1 VEFGFDDLSVG
12 IREAPGAAREFVE
25 RSADYHGALP
35 CGERRMQAVV
45 CFQNIAIHD
54 YKNLSLAMVRTMLEE
69 HLDESCSFDSPM
81 RSRPERGF

>member
-1 VEFGFDDLSVG
+1 
-12 IREAPGAAREFVE
+12 
-25 RSADYHGALP
+25 
-35 CGERRMQAVV
+35 MQAVV

-69 HLDESCSFDSPM
+69 HLDEFCSFDSAM